1 MAQWDKGVSGNPRGR
16 PQGTRNRRTVEL
28 REFADEFF
36 RSDEYRASLKRRIL
50 RGQAP
55 HLETYLLAVCYGKPE
70 SVLKIA
76 NVRGGAEN
84 WQRAVDS
91 LSDAEFAVLEKT
103 QRLALV
109 PGTPQ

>member
-1 MAQWDKGVSGNPRGR
+1 MAQWAKGVSGNPGGR
-16 PQGTRNRRTVEL
+16 PRGARNRRTLEL

-36 RSDEYRASLKRRIL
+36 RSDEYRASLKRRLL

-55 HLETYLLAVCYGKPE
+55 QLETYLLALCYGKPE

-76 NVRGGAEN
+76 SGRGSAED

-91 LSDAEFAVLEKT
+91 LTDAEFAVLEKT
-103 QRLALV
+103 QRLALAL
-109 PGTPQ
+109 GTTS